1 MARLGVT
8 LPFDGLELHEHRDA
22 VRRLVA
28 AGYEDI
34 WSGEVAGVDGLS
46 QLALYAGWDETVG
59 VSCAV
64 VNAFTRTPSLLA
76 MSAAAL
82 GEIAPGRSRFG
93 IGAGSN
99 VIVESW
105 GGVPFKNPYTRT
117 AETLAFIRSA
127 LSGERS
133 TGQYRTFQS
142 QNFKLARIPEH
153 PPHLLLAALGPRM
166 LELAAA
172 SADGVV
178 LNFLSASDLDRVRQA
193 TSQVTRSDLD
203 PLEISVRVFVVPG
216 DDAAAETAARRH
228 IAGYLTVPVYAQ
240 YHRWLGREAALE
252 GMWNAWLSGDRKAA
266 VQAIPPQVVQDLVI
280 YGTEQQCAEGVRR
293 YAQSGADAVTVALM
307 PPPGMASK
315 DQVEF
320 LVHLA
325 QALEGSE

>member
-22 VRRLVA
+22 VRQLVA

-34 WSGEVAGVDGLS
+34 WTGEVAGVDGLS
-46 QLALYAGWDETVG
+46 QLALYAGWEESVG

-105 GGVPFKNPYTRT
+105 GGVPFKSPYTRT
-117 AETLAFIRSA
+117 AEALAFVRSA

-133 TGQYRTFQS
+133 TGPYRTFQS
-142 QNFKLARIPEH
+142 QNFKLARIPRT
-153 PPHLLLAALGPRM
+153 PPLLLLAALGPRM
-166 LELAAA
+166 LELAAT

-178 LNFLSASDLDRVRQA
+178 LNFLSATDLGQVRQV
-193 TSQVTRSDLD
+193 TSQATRTGLA

-216 DDAAAETAARRH
+216 EDAAAETAARRH

-240 YHRWLGREAALE
+240 YHRWLGRAAALE
-252 GMWNAWLSGDRKAA
+252 RMWEAWSAGDRKGA
-266 VQAIPPQVVQDLVI
+266 VQAIPAQVVQDLVI
-280 YGTEQQCAEGVRR
+280 YGTEQQCAEGVRK
-293 YAQSGADAVTVALM
+293 YARSGADAVTVALM
-307 PPPGMASK
+307 PPSGMAPK

-320 LVHLA
+320 LVNLA
-325 QALEGSE
+325 NALEESK